1 MLLGRR
7 DGQEALRG
15 CAGSGEAARPGPW
28 GTLSSRESPLL
39 VPYQRVCVH
48 LWVAS
53 AGRVASRAWGSQ
65 PFPCPLLPCGS
76 DSQPDCCKTVRVSG
90 ARLGLRGVELSLVL
104 FNVDGAASIRPLC
117 PLVIQGTGERQLRVP
132 QPCSWGLSPAGRVGL
147 CREWVLRWWGWAE
160 GRVLTHM
167 VVVRCSPWSPR

>member
-1 MLLGRR
+1 MREAWGQGDVLLSRR

-104 FNVDGAASIRPLC
+104 FIMLM
-117 PLVIQGTGERQLRVP
+117 
-132 QPCSWGLSPAGRVGL
+132 GLLPSDPSVHL
-147 CREWVLRWWGWAE
+147 SY
-160 GRVLTHM
+160 RVLG
-167 VVVRCSPWSPR
+167 RDSSESPSPVPGG